1 MGFRGG
7 IGKTFAV
14 SFYECS
20 AVTLRECKLLMITC
34 EVTADSHIILQVWK
48 PATVWFMAQQIYLFI
63 YLFFTHGTIEP
74 IRGKLAPY
82 CSLSTYIT
90 FD

>member
-20 AVTLRECKLLMITC
+20 AVTREFKLLMITC

-48 PATVWFMAQQIYLFI
+48 PATVWFMAQQIS
-63 YLFFTHGTIEP
+63 FFTHGTIEP
-74 IRGKLAPY
+74 ILGKLAPY